1 MANKKIWAYAKD
13 DSGSF
18 IKDERGRLKLFFI
31 WQVLKLKK
39 HDIFGFNK
47 LTFFSTQTDESKRS
61 RMTPVVKGFFRYIE
75 NSGGGVVSGDGE
87 SLSHSIAIL
96 VLSELYSINF
106 VFGKNEYTFNFSEIK
121 SEDLKIRFESGR
133 FYFPDLVG
141 FFTDDNPYHEKWGG
155 KVALEVKVCHG
166 CEPEKVQDFLE
177 HNIPIIEINITE
189 KLRFKEELN
198 KQSFDE
204 NNLERYYNFLTS
216 IFSNKV
222 YGKIIVDPSSEAYNK
237 NLIFFEKQRSSK
249 LKVLLDSEAE
259 KSILLNQQ
267 LASSNNDI
275 QRHKDSLDAQN
286 NKLKE
291 YSEILNKFKS
301 RTLLQKIFDVFR

>member
-1 MANKKIWAYAKD
+1 MANKKIWAYAKG

-39 HDIFGFNK
+39 HDIFEFSK

-75 NSGGGVVSGDGE
+75 NSGGNAISGDGE

-96 VLSELYSINF
+96 VLSELSSINF

-121 SEDLKIRFESGR
+121 TEDIKIRFESGR
-133 FYFPDLVG
+133 FYFPDLIG
-141 FFTDDNPYHEKWGG
+141 FFTDGNPYFQKWGA
-155 KVALEVKVCHG
+155 KVALEVKVSHG
-166 CEPEKVQDFLE
+166 CEPEKVKDFLE

-204 NNLERYYNFLTS
+204 NDLERYYNFLKN
-216 IFSNKV
+216 IFINKV
-222 YGKIIVDPSSEAYNK
+222 YGKIVVDPSSEAYNK
-237 NLIFFEKQRSSK
+237 RLISSEKQRSSN
-249 LKVLLDSEAE
+249 LKEMLESEVR
-259 KSILLNQQ
+259 KSNFLNQQ
-267 LASSNNDI
+267 LANTNNDLK
-275 QRHKDSLDAQN
+275 RNKDYLHAQDA
-286 NKLKE
+286 KLKE
-291 YSEILNKFKS
+291 YSKILNELNS
-301 RTLLQKIFDVFR
+301 RTLLQKVFDLFR

>member
-1 MANKKIWAYAKD
+1 MANKKIWAYAKG

-31 WQVLKLKK
+31 WQVLKLKR
-39 HDIFGFNK
+39 HDIFEFNK

-75 NSGGGVVSGDGE
+75 NSGGSTVSGDGE

-96 VLSELYSINF
+96 VLSEFSSINF
-106 VFGKNEYTFNFSEIK
+106 VFGKNECTFNFSEIIT
-121 SEDLKIRFESGR
+121 EDLKIRFESGR

-141 FFTDDNPYHEKWGG
+141 FFAKDNPYHEKWGG
-155 KVALEVKVCHG
+155 KVALEVKVSHG

-204 NNLERYYNFLTS
+204 NDLERYYNFLK
-216 IFSNKV
+216 IVFSNKV

-237 NLIFFEKQRSSK
+237 KLIYSERQESSK
-249 LKVLLDSEAE
+249 LKSLLESETE

-267 LASSNNDI
+267 LANSNNDL
-275 QRHKDSLDAQN
+275 QRHKDILDAQN
-286 NKLKE
+286 AKLKE
-291 YSEILNKFKS
+291 YSKTLNAFKN
-301 RTLLQKIFDVFR
+301 RTLIQKIIDVFR